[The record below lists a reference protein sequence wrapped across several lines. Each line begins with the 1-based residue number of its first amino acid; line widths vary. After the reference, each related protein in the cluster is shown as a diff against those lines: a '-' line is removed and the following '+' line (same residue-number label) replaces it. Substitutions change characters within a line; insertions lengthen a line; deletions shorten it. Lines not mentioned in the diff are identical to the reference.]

1 MDYRASDADRARPA
15 AAPSDR
21 LWLSAIA
28 LAVFAAVMWFAWL
41 GWDHEYYLVDGV
53 AQGPYRARQV
63 IGCGLTIAAATVATF
78 LRAPRTAAI
87 FVLATAASLG
97 VAAPWSVD
105 ASSDESGLW
114 VVGLFMLV
122 IGGTMALAVLLAVTQ
137 AVTSVIRSAR

>member
-1 MDYRASDADRARPA
+1 
-15 AAPSDR
+15 
-21 LWLSAIA
+21 
-28 LAVFAAVMWFAWL
+28 MWFAWL

-53 AQGPYRARQV
+53 AQGPYRAWQV